1 MLRYPRTDLHS
12 VEGTEAFYAEIL
24 VASQI
29 SWRCEMVDCRELTLL
44 VEVSENQKEGGLW
57 PLGNGSLPYVTS
69 LREFFF

>member
-1 MLRYPRTDLHS
+1 
-12 VEGTEAFYAEIL
+12 
-24 VASQI
+24 
-29 SWRCEMVDCRELTLL
+29 MVDCRELTLL